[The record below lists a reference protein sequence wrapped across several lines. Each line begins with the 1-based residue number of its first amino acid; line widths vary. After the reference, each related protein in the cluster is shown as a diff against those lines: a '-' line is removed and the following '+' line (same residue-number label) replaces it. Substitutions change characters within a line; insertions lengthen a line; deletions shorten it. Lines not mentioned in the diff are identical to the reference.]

1 MKLKVSILEKLKEEK
16 EMDLELWNI
25 KMVIFMKVIEKTILK
40 QEKEKCS
47 LKILEINTKEIK
59 IIIK

>member
-1 MKLKVSILEKLKEEK
+1 
-16 EMDLELWNI
+16 
-25 KMVIFMKVIEKTILK
+25 MKVIEKTILK